1 MRYLNCSRPERF
13 DEFFMNGF
21 HRLLFWSDVSC
32 LWWLIKQWII
42 TALAITCDKN
52 MAWVQMTGIFFI
64 YIAIIARLHKERRY
78 LIIKKKIEKKLDW
91 TWPPRTPRTGGFFS
105 IQRESR
111 LPQKNIH
118 HKIPPVCSAT
128 KLSLRL
134 TKHVLSVYGSCPSA
148 PGHGTSWWSV
158 ASQLEPAN

>member
-52 MAWVQMTGIFFI
+52 MVWAQMTGIFFI
-64 YIAIIARLHKERRY
+64 YIDIIARLHKERRY
-78 LIIKKKIEKKLDW
+78 LIIKKKKIEKKLDW
-91 TWPPRTPRTGGFFS
+91 TWPPRTQGFFS

-111 LPQKNIH
+111 LPQKTYIT
-118 HKIPPVCSAT
+118 KSPQCTVWRSSRSVWPSMSSQCMEVAQARRVTGRVDGQLPPS
-128 KLSLRL
+128 
-134 TKHVLSVYGSCPSA
+134 
-148 PGHGTSWWSV
+148 
-158 ASQLEPAN
+158 

>member
-78 LIIKKKIEKKLDW
+78 LIIKKKKDRKK
-91 TWPPRTPRTGGFFS
+91 TWLNMAPWNQGLFLYPAWITFTT
-105 IQRESR
+105 E
-111 LPQKNIH
+111 NIH
-118 HKIPPVCSAT
+118 HKIPPVYSVA

>member
-1 MRYLNCSRPERF
+1 MLQSLIEIFFTYLKFYFCILRQSFFLISSFFPNRKHNPKYMRYLTCNCSRPERF

-78 LIIKKKIEKKLDW
+78 LIIKKKKDRKK
-91 TWPPRTPRTGGFFS
+91 TW
-105 IQRESR
+105 
-111 LPQKNIH
+111 LNM
-118 HKIPPVCSAT
+118 
-128 KLSLRL
+128 
-134 TKHVLSVYGSCPSA
+134 A
-148 PGHGTSWWSV
+148 P
-158 ASQLEPAN
+158 